1 MSAYSHEHTTRLAS
15 MLDTTT
21 TVLREGEEP
30 REDARI
36 VRIGAVRVAVDPVLA
51 GAHLDEFRH
60 VADADPGMLG
70 DALRLVALDAVLG
83 ELDRTGV
90 LA

>member
-1 MSAYSHEHTTRLAS
+1 MSPSTNEHASRLAS

-21 TVLREGEEP
+21 TILREGEE
-30 REDARI
+30 AHVQAI
-36 VRIGAVRVAVDPVLA
+36 VVDFGSVKVAVDPILA

-60 VADADPGMLG
+60 VADADPRAVG
-70 DALRLVALDAVLG
+70 DALRLVALGQTLG